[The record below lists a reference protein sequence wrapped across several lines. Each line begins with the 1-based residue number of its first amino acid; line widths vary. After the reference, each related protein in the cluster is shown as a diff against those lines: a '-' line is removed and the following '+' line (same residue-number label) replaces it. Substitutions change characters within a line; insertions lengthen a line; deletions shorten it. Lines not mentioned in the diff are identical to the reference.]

1 MRSTSLFAGIHL
13 AGNALLLW
21 LGYYWL
27 GLGESR
33 AGALLW
39 SLAVAAVVGCGAC
52 WLYGAGF
59 AFFAGRRVGA
69 AFLAALR
76 NLAPL
81 VVAAIVVVVVYA
93 LLARARDAMD
103 NPGFRLASWLTLT
116 LRKPVKPATVQA
128 IFHAVFWVLRW
139 VVVPVLILPV
149 GPAIVSRGWA
159 GFGAV
164 AVLAGSAGAAAGR
177 GVGAVEAGR
186 LGAAHGQLRR
196 GDDQFRGPRRG
207 GLLAVRG
214 GLAGAG
220 VRVARRKRG
229 LTPFFY
235 PAQYRAFAVALHQAG
250 DGGERVGI
258 GAAGFGG
265 VGGLA

>member
-1 MRSTSLFAGIHL
+1 MRTTGLFAGIHL

-128 IFHAVFWVLRW
+128 VFHGVFWVLRW
-139 VVVPVLILPV
+139 VVAPVLILPI

-164 AVLAGSAGAAAGR
+164 GARCRVWLYWLEAPALLLIALCLPLRLVAWVPHMHSFGGEMTSFVVRAAA
-177 GVGAVEAGR
+177 AYLLFAGGW
-186 LGAAHGQLRR
+186 L
-196 GDDQFRGPRRG
+196 
-207 GLLAVRG
+207 
-214 GLAGAG
+214 GLAFVTSREKG
-220 VRVARRKRG
+220 V
-229 LTPFFY
+229 
-235 PAQYRAFAVALHQAG
+235 
-250 DGGERVGI
+250 
-258 GAAGFGG
+258 
-265 VGGLA
+265 

>member
-1 MRSTSLFAGIHL
+1 MRSTGLFAGIHL

-59 AFFAGRRVGA
+59 AFFAQRRVWA
-69 AFLAALR
+69 AFRAALR

-81 VVAAIVVVVVYA
+81 VVAAVAVVLVYA

-103 NPGFRLASWLTLT
+103 GPGFRLASWLTLT

-164 AVLAGSAGAAAGR
+164 GARGRRWLYWLVAPALLLAAVWVPLKLVGWVPHMGSFGGEMTSFVVRAAVAYLLFAAGW
-177 GVGAVEAGR
+177 
-186 LGAAHGQLRR
+186 L
-196 GDDQFRGPRRG
+196 
-207 GLLAVRG
+207 
-214 GLAGAG
+214 GLAFVSREEKG
-220 VRVARRKRG
+220 V
-229 LTPFFY
+229 
-235 PAQYRAFAVALHQAG
+235 
-250 DGGERVGI
+250 
-258 GAAGFGG
+258 
-265 VGGLA
+265 

>member
-1 MRSTSLFAGIHL
+1 MRSTGLFVGIHL
-13 AGNALLLW
+13 AGNAVLLW

-39 SLAVAAVVGCGAC
+39 SGVVAALVVCLAC

-59 AFFAGRRVGA
+59 AFFPQRRVGA
-69 AFLAALR
+69 AFRAALR
-76 NLAPL
+76 RLAPL
-81 VVAAIVVVVVYA
+81 VVAAIAVVVVYV
-93 LLARARDAMD
+93 LLGRARDAMD

-139 VVVPVLILPV
+139 VVAPVLLLPV

-164 AVLAGSAGAAAGR
+164 GARCRRWLYWLEAPALLLIALCLPLKLVAWAPHMSSFGGEMTSFVVRAAVAYLLFAAGW
-177 GVGAVEAGR
+177 
-186 LGAAHGQLRR
+186 L
-196 GDDQFRGPRRG
+196 
-207 GLLAVRG
+207 
-214 GLAGAG
+214 GLAFVTREENG
-220 VRVARRKRG
+220 V
-229 LTPFFY
+229 
-235 PAQYRAFAVALHQAG
+235 
-250 DGGERVGI
+250 
-258 GAAGFGG
+258 
-265 VGGLA
+265 

>member
-1 MRSTSLFAGIHL
+1 
-13 AGNALLLW
+13 
-21 LGYYWL
+21 
-27 GLGESR
+27 
-33 AGALLW
+33 LLW

-128 IFHAVFWVLRW
+128 VFHGVFWVLRW
-139 VVVPVLILPV
+139 VVAPVLILPI

-164 AVLAGSAGAAAGR
+164 GARCRVWLYWLEAPALLLIALCLPLRLVAWVPHMHSFGGEMTSFVVRAAA
-177 GVGAVEAGR
+177 AYLLFAGGW
-186 LGAAHGQLRR
+186 L
-196 GDDQFRGPRRG
+196 
-207 GLLAVRG
+207 
-214 GLAGAG
+214 GLAFVTSREKG
-220 VRVARRKRG
+220 V
-229 LTPFFY
+229 
-235 PAQYRAFAVALHQAG
+235 
-250 DGGERVGI
+250 
-258 GAAGFGG
+258 
-265 VGGLA
+265 